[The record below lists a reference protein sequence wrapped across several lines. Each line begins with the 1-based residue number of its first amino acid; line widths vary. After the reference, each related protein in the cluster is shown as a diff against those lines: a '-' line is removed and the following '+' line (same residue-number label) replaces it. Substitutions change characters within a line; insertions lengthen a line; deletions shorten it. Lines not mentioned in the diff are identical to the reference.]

1 MIMQMRYIPL
11 IRRNSEREVS
21 ELIRA
26 STSIHIFILAQKF
39 CEAQAEA
46 EIVISKSI
54 KKKFF

>member
-1 MIMQMRYIPL
+1 MRYIPL

-54 KKKFF
+54 KKNFF